1 MTALTEIQNLPEHF
15 QLTPVKG
22 KIPYTKAWQTTSI
35 ARTEIENAI
44 ASGKATG
51 YGLRLGKPSIG
62 VMALDIDGTAPRALL
77 VEIMGDEKLPVTV
90 EFTSGKPDRSQMLF
104 QVPEQYWDPLKSK
117 KKTLRN
123 GEQEED
129 LDFRWNGNQSVLPPS
144 AHPETDCYRWIEG
157 KSPDDVAIAELP
169 TTLLEY
175 WLNLITPPRR
185 EPVGKNVRTDR
196 AKSCDSNP
204 TTIPIERLLTKAH
217 RDSLGGVSSGSRDNT
232 GLELACDLIGVES
245 LGSIECDYRHKN
257 YTLSIEQNARE
268 LFTDYCR
275 SCNPPLDE
283 RDEERIWSSAQ
294 QRDGVPSIRDEEI
307 LKNCARAYLKEVIG
321 TKQSQP
327 SSNTEEHDGGKPHF
341 TTSWEGGLKWETV
354 ESTPEGESSRVRKSV
369 GNHLE
374 AISYC
379 ESPDGTGA
387 GILIEFRT
395 QRGKAHR
402 VLVPRGTLTGDGSEA
417 LRFLA
422 DRGYHFHRKQKQLLL
437 DYLFGLGC
445 EVVRVYTISDKTGW
459 VNGSFLTP
467 AKTYGDPDLR
477 FREPEPDNTFTEI
490 KGTLEGWKSG
500 VASKCEGNSRLIFS
514 LGTVFAASLLEPA
527 QIESG
532 GFHLVGTTSIGK
544 TTALYVA
551 ASVMG
556 LKNVPNWRSTS
567 NALEGKAAEFNHGL
581 LPLDELN
588 QADPQTVGASAY
600 MLGNGQGKARM
611 TKTLTNT
618 KPKTWELLFLST
630 GEFSMTDYLKQS
642 KITVKGGMEARMP
655 SIPADAGKGYGAFEN
670 NHGYDTPKSFV
681 DALETS
687 IRQQQGTAL
696 DEYLTRLVESRQ
708 VEGFDK
714 ELRERVHS
722 IAAKLSQQ
730 FNDTAIGRVAV
741 RFALVQVG
749 LELAHGYNL
758 LPFPIKQCEWSVKLM
773 FDTWVNSRGGAGS
786 IEIKEACNKIE
797 LLFES
802 NQHGDRIFEVGT
814 TNPVV
819 RNLLAY
825 KFYDVLTQTVE
836 FLVPTTVFNK
846 EMAEGVDRSQLIAK
860 LQELGYLKLSVEDD
874 RNTVKRTILGK
885 RRSFFAF
892 REFWVEQKED
902 ALGSD
907 EKPTGHTGHT
917 GQQPENCP
925 ERDTEESRTP
935 RDSENTNGTH
945 GTATGQ
951 SIDSVSRECPVCPVE
966 ENSTGQERDTLEPS
980 SGAGLDSTVP
990 CVPCVPLEKHV
1001 TQNAPEEITNFK
1013 IGDRVRYVGNSR
1025 QYQGSFGKVVNFE
1038 NDLYACDFMG
1048 MPAKG
1053 LTRSDLE
1060 VI

>member
-1 MTALTEIQNLPEHF
+1 MTNIIRSSKQNPCPVCNRTKDEDCSWYADGKTAMCKTYVDGVGHDESKWHYGGVNELGFQGKFVFKTEAEFVKPPRPQDKKEFYYPDRDGNSLVKVTRIDDGNGGKKFYQNHWDGGKWVKCNPDEVKKLIPIYRHAEVRQAIERNELIF
-15 QLTPVKG
+15 VVEGEAVADTLWGLGISATTTIGGSGGYSTYGSYLDDLKGARLVLAPDRDANGLKYIANFEREFTAQIEGYYLAGSEGLWSKPSGGMDIGDDIRDQQLTKEQ
-22 KIPYTKAWQTTSI
+22 I
-35 ARTEIENAI
+35 
-44 ASGKATG
+44 
-51 YGLRLGKPSIG
+51 
-62 VMALDIDGTAPRALL
+62 LDRI
-77 VEIMGDEKLPVTV
+77 
-90 EFTSGKPDRSQMLF
+90 
-104 QVPEQYWDPLKSK
+104 
-117 KKTLRN
+117 
-123 GEQEED
+123 
-129 LDFRWNGNQSVLPPS
+129 
-144 AHPETDCYRWIEG
+144 
-157 KSPDDVAIAELP
+157 
-169 TTLLEY
+169 
-175 WLNLITPPRR
+175 ITP
-185 EPVGKNVRTDR
+185 K
-196 AKSCDSNP
+196 K
-204 TTIPIERLLTKAH
+204 
-217 RDSLGGVSSGSRDNT
+217 
-232 GLELACDLIGVES
+232 
-245 LGSIECDYRHKN
+245 Y
-257 YTLSIEQNARE
+257 RE
-268 LFTDYCR
+268 LTTK
-275 SCNPPLDE
+275 LE
-283 RDEERIWSSAQ
+283 SS
-294 QRDGVPSIRDEEI
+294 S
-307 LKNCARAYLKEVIG
+307 
-321 TKQSQP
+321 
-327 SSNTEEHDGGKPHF
+327 TEEPDGSNKPHF
-341 TTSWEGGLKWETV
+341 TTSWDGGLKWVTWEKN
-354 ESTPEGESSRVRKSV
+354 EEGETRRVPKTI

-374 AISYC
+374 AIAYC

-445 EVVRVYTISDKTGW
+445 EVVRVCTISDKTGW

-490 KGTLEGWKSG
+490 KGTLEGWRSG
-500 VASKCEGNSRLIFS
+500 VAAKCAGNSRLIFS

-670 NHGYDTPKSFV
+670 IHGYDTPKAFV

-696 DEYLTRLVESRQ
+696 DEYLTRLVEARQ
-708 VEGFDK
+708 AEGFDK

-773 FDTWVNSRGGAGS
+773 FDTWVNNRGGAGS

-825 KFYDVLTQTVE
+825 KVYDVLTQTVE

-917 GQQPENCP
+917 GQQPENRP

-951 SIDSVSRECPVCPVE
+951 SIDSVSRECPVRPVE

-980 SGAGLDSTVP
+980 PGAGLDSTVP

-1001 TQNAPEEITNFK
+1001 TQNAPEEVNRFT
-1013 IGDRVRYVGNSR
+1013 IGDRVRYVGQSQMYR
-1025 QYQGSFGKVVNFE
+1025 GSLGKVINAE
-1038 NDLYACDFMG
+1038 NDLYDCDFMG
-1048 MPAKG
+1048 AIAKG
-1053 LTRSDLE
+1053 LNRNELE

>member
-1 MTALTEIQNLPEHF
+1 MTETYDIRQHLAVLTPSKGSKTKYHCPVCNGDDLDISKDGKYNCFSGGCETKDIRAAIDKLEGKPEWKPAQEWKKPNRPKSQKEYFYPDRDGNPLVKVTRIDDGNGKKKFCQSHWDGGKWIKDNPDKVRKLIPIYRYAEVREAIERNELIF
-15 QLTPVKG
+15 WVEGESIADILWGLGIAATTTIGGSGGYSSYGDYLEDLKGARLVLAPDKDTNGVKYISQVANDFPTHIEGYYLAGTVGLWDKPSGGMDIGDDIRDHQLTKEQILDRIVAPDK
-22 KIPYTKAWQTTSI
+22 YQELTTK
-35 ARTEIENAI
+35 
-44 ASGKATG
+44 
-51 YGLRLGKPSIG
+51 
-62 VMALDIDGTAPRALL
+62 
-77 VEIMGDEKLPVTV
+77 
-90 EFTSGKPDRSQMLF
+90 
-104 QVPEQYWDPLKSK
+104 PE
-117 KKTLRN
+117 
-123 GEQEED
+123 
-129 LDFRWNGNQSVLPPS
+129 
-144 AHPETDCYRWIEG
+144 
-157 KSPDDVAIAELP
+157 
-169 TTLLEY
+169 
-175 WLNLITPPRR
+175 
-185 EPVGKNVRTDR
+185 
-196 AKSCDSNP
+196 
-204 TTIPIERLLTKAH
+204 
-217 RDSLGGVSSGSRDNT
+217 
-232 GLELACDLIGVES
+232 
-245 LGSIECDYRHKN
+245 
-257 YTLSIEQNARE
+257 
-268 LFTDYCR
+268 
-275 SCNPPLDE
+275 
-283 RDEERIWSSAQ
+283 
-294 QRDGVPSIRDEEI
+294 
-307 LKNCARAYLKEVIG
+307 
-321 TKQSQP
+321 

-354 ESTPEGESSRVRKSV
+354 ESTPDGEPSRVRKSV

-374 AISYC
+374 AIAYC

-490 KGTLEGWKSG
+490 KGTLEGWRSG
-500 VASKCEGNSRLIFS
+500 VAAKCEGNSRLIFS

-551 ASVMG
+551 ASVTG

-670 NHGYDTPKSFV
+670 IHGYDTPKSFV

-687 IRQQQGTAL
+687 IRQEQGTAL
-696 DEYLTRLVESRQ
+696 DEYLTRLVEARK

-714 ELRERVHS
+714 ELRERVHA
-722 IAAKLSQQ
+722 IGRQLSQQ

-749 LELAHGYNL
+749 LELAHSFGL
-758 LPFPIKQCEWSVKLM
+758 LPFPIEQCGWAVKQM
-773 FDTWVNSRGGAGS
+773 FTTWVNVRGGEGS

-802 NQHGDRIFEVGT
+802 SQHGDRIYEVGT

-825 KFYDVLTQTVE
+825 KVYDVLTQTLE
-836 FLVPTTVFNK
+836 YLVPVPVFNK
-846 EMAEGVDRSQLIAK
+846 ELADGVDRSQLIAK
-860 LQELGYLKLSVEDD
+860 LQELGCLKLSVEDD

-902 ALGSD
+902 AFGSD
-907 EKPTGHTGHT
+907 QKTTGHTGHT
-917 GQQPENCP
+917 GQQ
-925 ERDTEESRTP
+925 TETLSDSDIDESHTL

-945 GTATGQ
+945 GTGTGQ
-951 SIDSVSRECPVCPVE
+951 STDPASRCPVD
-966 ENSTGQERDTLEPS
+966 ENSAGQERDTLES
-980 SGAGLDSTVP
+980 SPEAGLDSTVP

-1001 TQNAPEEITNFK
+1001 TQNAPEEITRLK
-1013 IGDRVRYVGNSR
+1013 VGDRVRYVGKS
-1025 QYQGSFGKVVNFE
+1025 QMHQGSFGKVTNIE
-1038 NDLYACDFMG
+1038 NDLFTCDFMG
-1048 MPAKG
+1048 MTAKS
-1053 LTRSDLE
+1053 LNRDELE